1 MPNNNQTIFEQVY
14 KANLDA
20 MINGFKRHIEEE
32 RLKYSHT
39 NYDEDNMRV
48 KAFQSFRL
56 KLATE
61 LTDNLKS
68 SF

>member
-1 MPNNNQTIFEQVY
+1 
-14 KANLDA
+14 